1 MEAMAGTATPKGGC
15 SMLGKGGAASAARKS
30 GFSLPELL
38 VVIAI
43 IGLLM
48 TASFGSMARA
58 REQAKRTK
66 AEAQL
71 RELVNAWQQYYTTYG
86 KWPWTGERDTT
97 AATLDPIVNPDSP
110 NNDFGLVF
118 FNFSGTGAFNDP
130 WGTPYRLTF
139 GVPGNG
145 DSERNLTTFET
156 TVALPR
162 RYNGGDR

>member
-1 MEAMAGTATPKGGC
+1 MRANFQLSTFRLKSGRRGRV
-15 SMLGKGGAASAARKS
+15 ARGRS

-38 VVIAI
+38 VVVAI

-48 TASFGSMARA
+48 AASFGSMARA

-71 RELVNAWQQYYTTYG
+71 RELINAWQQYYTTYG
-86 KWPWTGERDTT
+86 SWPWNGERETT
-97 AATLDPIVNPDSP
+97 AATLDPIVNPD
-110 NNDFGLVF
+110 NNNNKFGVVF
-118 FNFSGTGAFNDP
+118 FNHSGRGPLNDP

-139 GVPGNG
+139 GVPNST
-145 DSERNLTTFET
+145 DQDRNLTTFET

-162 RYNGGDR
+162 RYSGGNP